1 MCYNKNMKIYE
12 KIRRLPEKTQER
24 FYRRLREKA
33 LLRTRARLIENGVDI
48 NTLSDGDLEVI
59 IADEED
65 KLIGEYKTK
74 GLLAL
79 LAMLGLSWF

>member
-1 MCYNKNMKIYE
+1 MKKDLLDAIVE
-12 KIRRLPEKTQER
+12 FPRVTQDRIQRKI
-24 FYRRLREKA
+24 REKA
-33 LLRTRARLIENGVDI
+33 LLRTRARLIESGVKIDD
-48 NTLSDGDLEVI
+48 LSDEELEVI

-79 LAMLGLSWF
+79 LALLGLSWI

>member
-1 MCYNKNMKIYE
+1 MNLYKKIKSLPASMQE
-12 KIRRLPEKTQER
+12 RVRLKIRD
-24 FYRRLREKA
+24 KA
-33 LLRTRARLIENGVDI
+33 LLRTRARLIESGVDI
-48 NTLSDGDLEVI
+48 NKLSDEDLEVI

-65 KLIGEYKTK
+65 KLIGEYKSK

>member
-1 MCYNKNMKIYE
+1 MNLYE
-12 KIRRLPEKTQER
+12 KIKTLPAKLQDKIR
-24 FYRRLREKA
+24 MRIREKA
-33 LLRTRARLIENGVDI
+33 LLRTRARLIESGVDI
-48 NTLSDGDLEVI
+48 NKLSDEDLEVI

>member
-1 MCYNKNMKIYE
+1 MK
-12 KIRRLPEKTQER
+12 
-24 FYRRLREKA
+24 
-33 LLRTRARLIENGVDI
+33 
-48 NTLSDGDLEVI
+48 LSDEDLEVI

>member
-1 MCYNKNMKIYE
+1 MNIYE
-12 KIRRLPEKTQER
+12 SIKGLPGKTREK
-24 FYRRLREKA
+24 FYLKLREKA
-33 LLRTRARLIENGVDI
+33 LKRTRARLVESRVNIEELTDEE
-48 NTLSDGDLEVI
+48 LEVI

-65 KLIGEYKTK
+65 KLIGEYKTR

>member
-1 MCYNKNMKIYE
+1 MKMNLYQ
-12 KIRRLPEKTQER
+12 KIKALPKEAQER
-24 FYRRLREKA
+24 VRLKIREKA
-33 LLRTRARLIENGVDI
+33 LLRTRARLIESGVDI
-48 NTLSDGDLEVI
+48 NKLSDEDLEVI

-65 KLIGEYKTK
+65 KLIDEYKTK

>member
-1 MCYNKNMKIYE
+1 MNLYKKIKSLPASMQE
-12 KIRRLPEKTQER
+12 RVRLKIRD
-24 FYRRLREKA
+24 KA
-33 LLRTRARLIENGVDI
+33 LLRTRARLVESGVDI
-48 NTLSDGDLEVI
+48 KKLSDEDLEVI

-65 KLIGEYKTK
+65 KLIGEYKSK

>member
-1 MCYNKNMKIYE
+1 MCYNRKMKIYDAI
-12 KIRRLPEKTQER
+12 KQLPEKSREK
-24 FYRRLREKA
+24 FYRKVREKA
-33 LLRTRARLIENGVDI
+33 LLRTRARLIESGVDI
-48 NTLSDGDLEVI
+48 RTLSDEDLEVI

>member
-1 MCYNKNMKIYE
+1 MKIYDTI
-12 KIRRLPEKTQER
+12 KRLPEKSKER

-48 NTLSDGDLEVI
+48 NTLSDEDLEVI

>member
-1 MCYNKNMKIYE
+1 MNLYQKI
-12 KIRRLPEKTQER
+12 KALPKEAQER
-24 FYRRLREKA
+24 VRLKIREKA
-33 LLRTRARLIENGVDI
+33 LLRTRARLIESGVDI
-48 NTLSDGDLEVI
+48 NKLSDEDLEVI

-65 KLIGEYKTK
+65 KLIDEYKTK

>member
-1 MCYNKNMKIYE
+1 MNLYE
-12 KIRRLPEKTQER
+12 KIKTLPAKLQDKIR
-24 FYRRLREKA
+24 MRIREKA
-33 LLRTRARLIENGVDI
+33 LLRTRARLIESGVDI
-48 NTLSDGDLEVI
+48 KKLSDEDLEVI